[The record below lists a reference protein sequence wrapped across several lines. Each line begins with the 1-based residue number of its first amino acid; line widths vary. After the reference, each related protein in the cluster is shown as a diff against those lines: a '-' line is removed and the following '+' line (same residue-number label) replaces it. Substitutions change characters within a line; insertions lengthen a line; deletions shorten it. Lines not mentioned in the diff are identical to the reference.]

1 MDDLQTFRAMLRVDK
16 HRLDEELEVQAEVM
30 GRISDRLAQVA
41 AKATE
46 TEQEL
51 KAIEARIY
59 RQLKDDDGKLT
70 DKAADNAIRR
80 SQERV
85 KAYDRLILVNH
96 ELAQWQG
103 LYAAWKARGFSISSL
118 CDLYLGQYYTK
129 DSHSG
134 RTDQRRSEEVALR
147 ERRPYAGANRQ
158 NSESTRRRI
167 SEG

>member
-1 MDDLQTFRAMLRVDK
+1 MDDLQTFRALLRVNK
-16 HRLDEELEVQAEVM
+16 HRLDEELEIQAEVM
-30 GRISDRLAQVA
+30 DRISDRMAQISARA
-41 AKATE
+41 AEA
-46 TEQEL
+46 EQEL
-51 KAIEARIY
+51 KAAEARIY
-59 RQLKDDDGKLT
+59 RQIKDGDEKMT
-70 DKAADNAIRR
+70 EKAADNAVRRHQDRIRAH
-80 SQERV
+80 ERMV
-85 KAYDRLILVNH
+85 LVNQ

-129 DSHSG
+129 DSHSS

-158 NSESTRRRI
+158 YSESTRRRI